1 MTSRAFRAFPERS
14 TAIARAFSP
23 VLQRSSVAGA
33 LVAATVASAWVWV
46 RQELGPIPE
55 PLVAA
60 PVAGAVATA
69 VAFLLVPRRVH
80 RAFEAYSWL
89 GRLELDR
96 FGERIGRPAPTSAG
110 QIDAWLAAHPPT
122 PTVLL
127 PRVELLAFVG
137 RYEDARR
144 ELAIVEPTS
153 ETAFERASLI
163 QYIDWLETGAPG
175 LDALRRAAGAVDKKS
190 EARRVADVT
199 VALAEARERVLRED
213 PEWFAPLEA
222 VRSRLGLA
230 PRRVVMRDTWSKAG
244 VAFTLVGFIAGMG
257 ASLLRVLL

>member
-1 MTSRAFRAFPERS
+1 LMSRGFSAFPERS
-14 TAIARAFSP
+14 TAIARAFGP

-33 LVAATVASAWVWV
+33 LVAATVASAWVSV
-46 RQELGPIPE
+46 RPELGPIPE

-69 VAFLLVPRRVH
+69 VAILLVPRRVH

-96 FGERIGRPAPTSAG
+96 FQERFGGPALTNAE

-122 PTVLL
+122 PAVVL
-127 PRVELLAFVG
+127 PRVELLAFAG

-144 ELAIVEPTS
+144 ELATVEPNS

-163 QYIDWLETGAPG
+163 QYIDWLETGVPG
-175 LDALRRAAGAVDKKS
+175 VDDLRRAAGTVGQGT

-199 VALAEARERVLRED
+199 VALAEARERAVRDD

-222 VRSRLGLA
+222 VRARLGLA
-230 PRRVVMRDTWSKAG
+230 PRRVVLRDTWSKAG
-244 VAFTLVGFIAGMG
+244 VAFTLVAFIAAMG
-257 ASLLRVLL
+257 ASLLRFLL